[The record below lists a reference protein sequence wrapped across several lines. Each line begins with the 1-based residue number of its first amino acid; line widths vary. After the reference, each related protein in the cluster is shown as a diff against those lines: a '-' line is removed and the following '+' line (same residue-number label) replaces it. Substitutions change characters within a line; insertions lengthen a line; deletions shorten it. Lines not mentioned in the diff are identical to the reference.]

1 MRLWSIHPKYLDR
14 VGLVAL
20 WRESLLA
27 QKVLRGKTKAYRNHS
42 QLIRFK
48 KHRHPERAIASYQIE
63 VWRES
68 KRRGFNFDKSKIRAE
83 TSRVKIPV
91 TRGQLRYE
99 FDLLGDKLKR
109 RDPDRYQK
117 LLSFRKIEFNAVFR
131 VVDGAIE
138 KWERK
143 KLNIG

>member
-1 MRLWSIHPKYLDR
+1 VRLWSIHPKYLDR

-27 QKVLRGKTKAYRNHS
+27 QKVLRGETVAYKSHP

-48 KHRHPERAIASYQIE
+48 NLAHPERAIASYQDE

-68 KRRGFNFDKSKIRAE
+68 KRRGFDFDKRKIRAE
-83 TSRVKIPV
+83 TSRVKIPI

-99 FDLLGDKLKR
+99 FDLLTDKLKR
-109 RDPDRYQK
+109 RDPDRYQE
-117 LLSFRKIEFNAVFR
+117 LLSVRKIECNAVFR
-131 VVDGAIE
+131 AVDGAIE
-138 KWERK
+138 EWERK